1 MGVRVAAKAGHGL
14 RARLRARLRV
24 GFRVGLGVWVGDAG
38 RRAIV

>member
-1 MGVRVAAKAGHGL
+1 MRVAAKAGHGL